1 LLFLKVPVVA
11 VGLPAVDPE
20 PIEID
25 EVADT
30 VVFFNVAILI
40 PHYNY
45 AGSAGSAKTCILIIA
60 TTTPTTGICTA
71 ISRLLNTYSRSASI
85 KSLSATWAMLIV
97 AWPSWTTVIK

>member
-25 EVADT
+25 EVLDT

-45 AGSAGSAKTCILIIA
+45 TGSAGAADTSILIIMA
-60 TTTPTTGICTA
+60 TATATGICTT
-71 ISRLLNTYSRSASI
+71 ISRLLNTYSI
-85 KSLSATWAMLIV
+85 TATI
-97 AWPSWTTVIK
+97 

>member
-45 AGSAGSAKTCILIIA
+45 TGSASTTKTCILIIMA
-60 TTTPTTGICTA
+60 AAAAAGICTT
-71 ISRLLNTYSRSASI
+71 ISRLLNTYSI
-85 KSLSATWAMLIV
+85 TATI
-97 AWPSWTTVIK
+97 

>member
-45 AGSAGSAKTCILIIA
+45 TGSAGSA
-60 TTTPTTGICTA
+60 
-71 ISRLLNTYSRSASI
+71 
-85 KSLSATWAMLIV
+85 
-97 AWPSWTTVIK
+97 